1 MLAKPLLECGV
12 HASLP
17 TWAAGAERCQDL
29 GIEADRYL
37 LFDRILVL
45 SPNTAKSC
53 DGRCNTSTG
62 RHRAAA
68 PVDSVG
74 TAGGR
79 RYCLGSSNL
88 LGTKDFQ
95 SRLQLAIGLHSD
107 MKSNERRRAAQSTP

>member
-17 TWAAGAERCQDL
+17 TGAASAERCQYL
-29 GIEADRYL
+29 RIEPDRYL
-37 LFDRILVL
+37 LLDRILVL
-45 SPNTAKSC
+45 SPGTAKSRN
-53 DGRCNTSTG
+53 GRCNTSAG

-74 TAGGR
+74 TAGR
-79 RYCLGSSNL
+79 RRCSLGGSNL

-107 MKSNERRRAAQSTP
+107 MKSNERRGAAQSTP